1 MQDLLHENQVV
12 VLVTEL
18 VELVAELLVDLQTEL
33 ATAQVVE
40 AEETQAFPIHKVE
53 QAEVLEFVML
63 LFNQRY
69 GGRK

>member
-1 MQDLLHENQVV
+1 MQDLLHKRQAVALATEQV
-12 VLVTEL
+12 EL
-18 VELVAELLVDLQTEL
+18 VEAEVALQEELVTALAVAVAET
-33 ATAQVVE
+33 QV
-40 AEETQAFPIHKVE
+40 FPIHKVE